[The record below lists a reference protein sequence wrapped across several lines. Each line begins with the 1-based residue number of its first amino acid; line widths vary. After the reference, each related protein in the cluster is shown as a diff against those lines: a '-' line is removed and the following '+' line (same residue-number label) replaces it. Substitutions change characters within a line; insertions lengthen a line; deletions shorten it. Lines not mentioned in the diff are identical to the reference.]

1 MTMPSLDWLQFDLTT
16 LGDILQIV
24 FADIILSGDNALV
37 IGMAAAGLAPK
48 QRKKAI
54 AIGMAMAA
62 GMRILFAVIA
72 SYLLAIKGILLIGGL
87 LLSWVCWR
95 FYLDLKEFNQA
106 SVDTIEAANSEG
118 ASRESSKSEKSFWRA
133 LVTILVADVSMSIDN
148 VVAVAAIAR
157 DNTELLIFGLALAI
171 AFMAFFA
178 SLIMRVMVR
187 YRWLS
192 YFGLLFLVYLAAAML
207 YDGMV
212 EMSWIPTLF
221 AGEA

>member
-95 FYLDLKEFNQA
+95 FYLDDSKLKEFNQA

-118 ASRESSKSEKSFWRA
+118 ASR
-133 LVTILVADVSMSIDN
+133 DN
-148 VVAVAAIAR
+148 R
-157 DNTELLIFGLALAI
+157 
-171 AFMAFFA
+171 
-178 SLIMRVMVR
+178 
-187 YRWLS
+187 
-192 YFGLLFLVYLAAAML
+192 
-207 YDGMV
+207 
-212 EMSWIPTLF
+212 
-221 AGEA
+221 